1 MIKEEHGENSVQMKK
16 FLEAVALISRDH
28 ARTPMQWSGEEPN
41 AGFSG
46 PDAKPWFYLNE
57 SFREGINV
65 ETEEKDP
72 DSVLNFWKK
81 ALKFRKEHKDIAVY
95 GYDFEFVDLEN
106 KKLFSFTKKYGK
118 KTMFTT
124 LNFSSD
130 EVDFEFPNDVSYSL
144 AFGNYDEGQVD
155 ASSKTLKPWEG
166 RIYIN
171 ESA

>member
-1 MIKEEHGENSVQMKK
+1 
-16 FLEAVALISRDH
+16 
-28 ARTPMQWSGEEPN
+28 
-41 AGFSG
+41 
-46 PDAKPWFYLNE
+46 
-57 SFREGINV
+57 
-65 ETEEKDP
+65 
-72 DSVLNFWKK
+72 
-81 ALKFRKEHKDIAVY
+81 
-95 GYDFEFVDLEN
+95 
-106 KKLFSFTKKYGK
+106 
-118 KTMFTT
+118 MFTT